1 MQYPSNTLR
10 RMSEV
15 LDALKIS
22 SVYHED
28 SETFELKDQK
38 LIILEDKSCYKA
50 DYLRQGQKV
59 ILIYPDG
66 TLTFLSSD
74 KTEKPVFIM
83 HCKNCEKYYFTERV
97 HRMPMLCPVNEAH
110 SVSFFAKEKIPG
122 WFGEES
128 DSIIEADN
136 FNDHLLALDNADT
149 SKLESV
155 YNKLKGHPKY
165 ICIDEDKLQKI
176 KDLEKKYPNMK
187 DVIDYILQNAKASRL
202 KKNGALS
209 FKPFVLL
216 GGPGCG
222 KSSFARDL
230 CMILMG
236 KPPVK
241 IDLGNDV
248 ANFTLSG
255 SDPAY
260 KSSSHGLIVESM
272 FADSDGRP
280 TKNPII
286 LFDELDK
293 IKGDQNHSIETIF
306 YSILEKSN
314 SRRFFNNYLGI
325 NVDASGINYIFTA
338 NKLDGIPLPILN
350 RLKIFEIKDYTH
362 EQLRDFVLDN
372 FYENWLESSGM
383 LREFLPAVL
392 SEEIRNR
399 ILLYSNDDPRSIE
412 DSIVKV
418 CNETLTTDPETNEQI
433 ALFSPRELY
442 LGWKK
447 FRGSPAISKDP
458 WKIPE
463 KELPL
468 LF

>member
-1 MQYPSNTLR
+1 
-10 RMSEV
+10 
-15 LDALKIS
+15 
-22 SVYHED
+22 
-28 SETFELKDQK
+28 
-38 LIILEDKSCYKA
+38 
-50 DYLRQGQKV
+50 
-59 ILIYPDG
+59 
-66 TLTFLSSD
+66 
-74 KTEKPVFIM
+74 
-83 HCKNCEKYYFTERV
+83 
-97 HRMPMLCPVNEAH
+97 
-110 SVSFFAKEKIPG
+110 
-122 WFGEES
+122 
-128 DSIIEADN
+128 
-136 FNDHLLALDNADT
+136 
-149 SKLESV
+149 
-155 YNKLKGHPKY
+155 
-165 ICIDEDKLQKI
+165 
-176 KDLEKKYPNMK
+176 MK
-187 DVIDYILQNAKASRL
+187 DVIDYILQNAIASRL
-202 KKNGALS
+202 KKNGALN
-209 FKPFVLL
+209 FKPFVLV

-222 KSSFARDL
+222 KSSFGRDL
-230 CMILMG
+230 SMILMG

-241 IDLGNDV
+241 LDLGNDV

-255 SDPAY
+255 SDPSY

-463 KELPL
+463 VDFFSGK
-468 LF
+468 